1 MSSHEW
7 SRDLSLGQGVPEEM
21 NGREPSDVIC
31 MISESTMNIMRE
43 RMSTCQHLIVKPN
56 DLDYDYSERRDYS
69 MSPYSSS
76 IHTHGSRPQN
86 YHPSNPQRNA
96 RVEPSGSANQPAQQ
110 DVEATPVAE
119 GQTQADPTLSMVHN
133 LLSQVLHEP
142 YPVTAMECRHH
153 QIF

>member
-1 MSSHEW
+1 
-7 SRDLSLGQGVPEEM
+7 
-21 NGREPSDVIC
+21 
-31 MISESTMNIMRE
+31 
-43 RMSTCQHLIVKPN
+43 
-56 DLDYDYSERRDYS
+56 

-119 GQTQADPTLSMVHN
+119 GQTQADSSLSMVRN
-133 LLSQVLHEP
+133 LLSQVLHGAIPGNGNGVPLPPDFVKIVTTMKTLGTYHFEGEP
-142 YPVTAMECRHH
+142 DLYQADTIVVTLV
-153 QIF
+153 